1 MAKQEQLDLLQEGIE
16 AWNNWREQHKE
27 TAIDLSQFHF
37 PIVNM
42 RGANLREAK
51 FSDSKLFS
59 GDFRDAD
66 LREARFFFA
75 TLRNADFSQ
84 ADLSGAEFI
93 NADLI
98 EATLINTKLVETDL
112 GGANLMRATL
122 RDSDLRGADL
132 RGADLSEA
140 DLRGAD
146 LRGATVGW
154 TVFGNLDLRLVKG
167 LETLHHRGPSTIGTD
182 TLSRSHGE
190 IPEIFLRGAGLDD
203 LFISSVQT
211 LAKRTIRYASYFIS
225 YTRQDQPFAEQLYAS
240 LQREG
245 IRCWFLPEERNG
257 DYKTRDIDEMIGGDE
272 KLLLVLSERSLTQRW
287 LQYEVE
293 QMLRKEA
300 EQQSTEL
307 YPLRVDKAIFTCE
320 EAWAK
325 EIKESRQINDFEG
338 WTNPQRYEESFKLL
352 LSQLGTEKK

>member
-1 MAKQEQLDLLQEGIE
+1 
-16 AWNNWREQHKE
+16 
-27 TAIDLSQFHF
+27 
-37 PIVNM
+37 M

-122 RDSDLRGADL
+122 RDSDLRG
-132 RGADLSEA
+132 A

-245 IRCWFLPEERNG
+245 IRCWFLPEERDG
-257 DYKTRDIDEMIGGDE
+257 DYKTRDIFDDMIGGNV
-272 KLLLVLSERSLTQRW
+272 KLLLVVSERSLTQRW
-287 LQYEVE
+287 MQYEVE

-300 EQQSTEL
+300 KQQSTEL
-307 YPLRVDKAIFTCE
+307 YPLRVDKAIFACD

-325 EIKESRQINDFEG
+325 EIKESRQISDFEG
-338 WTNPQRYEESFKLL
+338 WIDPQRYEESFKLL